1 MNANQMINMVI
12 RMVMRQVMRRGVNA
26 GMDAV
31 GKRMNRN
38 AAQGEEGAGQRPGN
52 SAGAA
57 QTQKRMR
64 QGMRTMRR
72 MGRF

>member
-26 GMDAV
+26 GIDAV

-38 AAQGEEGAGQRPGN
+38 APQGEEGAGQRPGPDT
-52 SAGAA
+52 AK
-57 QTQKRMR
+57 TQQRMR
-64 QGMRTMRR
+64 QGMRTVRR

>member
-26 GMDAV
+26 GIDKV
-31 GKRMNRN
+31 TRGGRGNGPDGKKTASN
-38 AAQGEEGAGQRPGN
+38 AR
-52 SAGAA
+52 
-57 QTQKRMR
+57 K
-64 QGMRTMRR
+64 TMKLGKR

>member
-26 GMDAV
+26 GRGGRGNGPD
-31 GKRMNRN
+31 GKKTASN
-38 AAQGEEGAGQRPGN
+38 AR
-52 SAGAA
+52 
-57 QTQKRMR
+57 K
-64 QGMRTMRR
+64 TMKLGKR